1 MLVALVFL
9 TAMMGLATILIGRQI
24 SRAFRSSEIEREV
37 LRATSDTL
45 GYRNSQLNAL
55 YNVFSEITDTLSMP
69 YVIDATL
76 RETLRVM
83 NGAMV
88 ILRLLQGG
96 ELVPVGSLT
105 SDGREPTHL
114 RRVPLGQGP
123 TGRAARR
130 GRSVRIDQA
139 AMDQFGRTPS
149 PDDPDFGIESGI
161 IVPLIVGARVIG
173 TLGVWSRQI
182 NAFTEEDEHVLEMM
196 ASQVATAVV
205 AVENAESSERRALHD
220 PLTGLPNRRQLSEDI
235 AKHREGLDG
244 SGLAAVAMVD
254 VDRFKS
260 VNDELGHRAGD
271 VSLRKIASVL
281 RSAMR
286 DGDMI
291 YRYGG
296 EEFVAIFKGV
306 SGQDALTAAER
317 LRRDV
322 EAAPIAETIPLT
334 VSIGVALMPD
344 HGTNISQLIEK
355 ADRAMYTAKDMGR
368 NRVQVWEEEPPS
380 IGALSASA

>member
-1 MLVALVFL
+1 
-9 TAMMGLATILIGRQI
+9 
-24 SRAFRSSEIEREV
+24 
-37 LRATSDTL
+37 
-45 GYRNSQLNAL
+45 
-55 YNVFSEITDTLSMP
+55 
-69 YVIDATL
+69 
-76 RETLRVM
+76 
-83 NGAMV
+83 
-88 ILRLLQGG
+88 
-96 ELVPVGSLT
+96 
-105 SDGREPTHL
+105 
-114 RRVPLGQGP
+114 
-123 TGRAARR
+123 
-130 GRSVRIDQA
+130 
-139 AMDQFGRTPS
+139 
-149 PDDPDFGIESGI
+149 
-161 IVPLIVGARVIG
+161 
-173 TLGVWSRQI
+173 
-182 NAFTEEDEHVLEMM
+182 
-196 ASQVATAVV
+196 
-205 AVENAESSERRALHD
+205 
-220 PLTGLPNRRQLSEDI
+220 
-235 AKHREGLDG
+235 
-244 SGLAAVAMVD
+244 MVD